1 MKKVMLLLT
10 VASMCA
16 VFASGSVF
24 AAEHTKIG
32 FVDIQKV
39 FMESEQGKKAKETL
53 DSFVKS
59 HQVKIDEKEKA
70 IEKAKEEYDKK
81 SSVMSEDAKKKKQ
94 EELASMLREYK
105 RFAAESQEEVRKK
118 EQEITKDIF
127 KAVKELVVATGKEEG
142 YAAVLDNSMVVYSDD
157 KADITDKIIKKLNE
171 KKK

>member
-1 MKKVMLLLT
+1 MKKVLSLMAAVT
-10 VASMCA
+10 V
-16 VFASGSVF
+16 VIVF
-24 AAEHTKIG
+24 AAGSAFAADHTKIG

-53 DSFVKS
+53 DTFVKS

-81 SSVMSEDAKKKKQ
+81 SSVMSDDAKKKKQ

-105 RFAAESQEEVRKK
+105 RFAAESQDEVRKK

-127 KAVKELVVATGKEEG
+127 KAVKELVVSIGKDEG
-142 YAAVLDNSMVVYSDD
+142 YAAILDNSMVVYSDG
-157 KADITDKIIKKLNE
+157 KADITDKIVKKLNE
-171 KKK
+171 KNK